1 LIYFLV
7 SDYVYFSFIES
18 LRYSFPPET
27 LVPIRRAIF
36 GAFSHLKE
44 SVANGF
50 GRIIR
55 RFSRRAESDP
65 VQNQNQ

>member
-1 LIYFLV
+1 V
-7 SDYVYFSFIES
+7 CDYVYFSFIES

-36 GAFSHLKE
+36 GAFSYLKQ
-44 SVANGF
+44 SVATGF
-50 GRIIR
+50 GRVVR
-55 RFSRRAESDP
+55 RFSRRAEPEP